1 MEQYRVF
8 EWTGNS
14 SVVYDNPFK
23 EVSLWGLFT
32 CGLTSVRADGFYEA
46 GGRYAVRFCPDKAGL
61 WSYVIHSSDPDLD
74 GAQGTF
80 TVEKAA
86 PGNHG
91 KVCLKNELVNSGD
104 REDAYRFVYQDGTPF
119 YPFGTT
125 CYAWIN
131 QSQKLQKETLETLKN
146 GPFNKIR
153 MCIFPKFYTYNDYDP
168 PAYAYEGGLKKDPE
182 TLAKAEKDRSFED
195 YSFDYYRFNYAF
207 FEHLEDCIRALDDIG
222 VEVEIILL
230 HPYDRWGF
238 SRMGKDADL
247 FYLSYVARRLGAF
260 KNIWW
265 SLANE
270 YDLMPWKSNADWDQ
284 YGRLIEAEDAGGHL
298 RSIHQ
303 CMKLYDHGRPWI
315 THASIQRMD
324 LYRTVENIT
333 GWRNDYGKPV
343 IVDEAGYEGNVDYG
357 WGSLSAQEETRRF
370 WEGCLRGGYV
380 THGETYVDRGMQTI
394 GYDQGNGLIKAQ
406 QIPAVWWAHGGKLYG
421 QSPERIGFLRKI
433 LEEAPAGARPIE
445 REENPME
452 MWDSVGLRDGQKWY
466 LYYYGFE
473 HILYR
478 NYQLPAGHRYKI
490 ERIDT
495 WDMTVTPLDGIYE
508 EKIRIRLGGKPYMAV
523 RMTEV

>member
-8 EWTGNS
+8 EWSGTS
-14 SVVYDNPFK
+14 SFTYDNPFK
-23 EVSLWGLFT
+23 EVTLWGQFT
-32 CGLTSVRADGFYEA
+32 NGMITVRAGGFYK
-46 GGRYAVRFCPDKAGL
+46 GSGRYAVRFSPDRTGQ
-61 WSYVIHSSDPDLD
+61 WSYLIYSSDPSLD
-74 GAQGTF
+74 GAEGTF
-80 TVEKAA
+80 SVEPAKE
-86 PGNHG
+86 GNHG
-91 KVCLKNELVNSGD
+91 KVCLKTDLSQGGD
-104 REDAYRFVYQDGTPF
+104 QEDAFRFAYQDGTPF

-125 CYAWIN
+125 AYAWIH
-131 QSQKLQKETLETLKN
+131 QSDKLQQETLETLKE

-168 PAYAYEGGLKKDPE
+168 KVFPYQGGLKNDPAS
-182 TLAKAEKDRSFED
+182 LAKAEKDRTFED
-195 YSFDYYRFNYAF
+195 YSFDFYRFSEAF
-207 FEHLEDCIRALDDIG
+207 FEHLEDCIKALDDRGI
-222 VEVEIILL
+222 EAEIILL

-247 FYLSYVARRLGAF
+247 FYLRYVVRRLGAF

-270 YDLMPWKSNADWDQ
+270 YDLMPWKTVQDWDD
-284 YGRLIEAEDAGGHL
+284 YGRLVEAEDPGGHV

-333 GWRNDYGKPV
+333 EWRKDYGKPV

-370 WEGCLRGGYV
+370 WEGCLRGGFV
-380 THGETYVDRGMQTI
+380 THGETYVDRGVQTI
-394 GYDQGNGLIKAQ
+394 EYGVGNGLGKAQ
-406 QIPAVWWAHGGKLYG
+406 QIPAIWWAHGGKLYG
-421 QSPERIGFLRKI
+421 RSPARIGFLRRI
-433 LEEAPAGARPIE
+433 LEEAPASARPIK
-445 REENPME
+445 REDNPFE
-452 MWDSVGLRDGQKWY
+452 MWDSTGLCDGQRWF

-473 HILYR
+473 QILYR
-478 NYQLPAGHRYKI
+478 NYQLPQGHRYRI
-490 ERIDT
+490 ELIDT
-495 WDMTVTPLDGIYE
+495 WNMTITPLEGIYE
-508 EKIRIRLGGKPYMAV
+508 KKIRIRLGGQPYMAV